1 MTIAFVTTL
10 NPEAS
15 TVAGRILPLAKEL
28 AAHASVSVY
37 CLGGQDTANNNAIVK
52 IVSVGKEP
60 FLRTGNG
67 KIRLQGIS
75 LALRLL
81 QNCWL
86 TLLQLLH
93 DRPDTV
99 IIVKPLPQNTL
110 AVALARLFYRPK
122 KIILDCDD
130 FELEANVLTSIWQR
144 AAIHVSERLALH
156 VSAAS
161 VAATP
166 FLADHIT
173 RLGGDDMPVT
183 LLPTGIGKS
192 GIAAQG
198 QGIKLVY
205 AGSISLSSG
214 HRVDL
219 LPGIM
224 HHLSSNYPDVELH
237 ICGDGDDV
245 GHIKTIAQEKN
256 VASRIIWHG
265 RFTQPSLSSIL
276 SSDTILLD
284 PVDASIVARAKSSY
298 RCMLALNAGLP
309 VITSNIGIRSR
320 LIPQS
325 LQSRLFAETGSAT
338 SYAAA
343 IAGILRSPFS
353 TQEKELLKNN
363 LQPYTWETIGSHYWH
378 IINP

>member
-99 IIVKPLPQNTL
+99 IIVKSLPQNTL

-130 FELEANVLTSIWQR
+130 FELEANVLTSMWQR

-173 RLGGDDMPVT
+173 RLGGDAMPVT
-183 LLPTGIGKS
+183 LLPTGIGKN
-192 GIAAQG
+192 GIALQG

-224 HHLSSNYPDVELH
+224 HHLASSYPDVELH

-245 GHIKTIAQEKN
+245 EHVKIMAQEKN
-256 VASRIIWHG
+256 VADRLVWRDRPVPLFGVGLPSHFIVQF
-265 RFTQPSLSSIL
+265 RFSEKIVYMDPFNRGKLLARRDCIELLRNQEIGFQESYLTPVNNLTIL
-276 SSDTILLD
+276 SRSISNLVYVYNDLGNEKLRDQLLRYLRILNEE
-284 PVDASIVARAKSSY
+284 P
-298 RCMLALNAGLP
+298 
-309 VITSNIGIRSR
+309 
-320 LIPQS
+320 
-325 LQSRLFAETGSAT
+325 
-338 SYAAA
+338 
-343 IAGILRSPFS
+343 
-353 TQEKELLKNN
+353 
-363 LQPYTWETIGSHYWH
+363 
-378 IINP
+378 